1 MLHGSYAETTLTI
14 FLPFCREDQ
23 VRKRVIQINWPCLFN
38 NIRRSAPW
46 KNIESDLDLPAT
58 DEPSEDVAGL
68 SLEIGGEKGLGLEL
82 TFGIADKE
90 PADRDWRDPSAIPNR
105 RATGDLNEAI
115 DPAIPET
122 DSTAFP
128 GD

>member
-46 KNIESDLDLPAT
+46 KNIEYVVQSNGRCLGSLLDVVAPVRPPVGCGIRVLPSGRCG
-58 DEPSEDVAGL
+58 DEPAARSSSNIL
-68 SLEIGGEKGLGLEL
+68 SLLR
-82 TFGIADKE
+82 
-90 PADRDWRDPSAIPNR
+90 P
-105 RATGDLNEAI
+105 TGFV
-115 DPAIPET
+115 P
-122 DSTAFP
+122 
-128 GD
+128 

>member
-46 KNIESDLDLPAT
+46 KNIEKQLDLPAAFVKLSDGKRGLNAT
-58 DEPSEDVAGL
+58 GRQRDEM
-68 SLEIGGEKGLGLEL
+68 
-82 TFGIADKE
+82 GIA
-90 PADRDWRDPSAIPNR
+90 RGWRGTRTISFR
-105 RATGDLNEAI
+105 T
-115 DPAIPET
+115 
-122 DSTAFP
+122 STLQKHNHRLLQ
-128 GD
+128 